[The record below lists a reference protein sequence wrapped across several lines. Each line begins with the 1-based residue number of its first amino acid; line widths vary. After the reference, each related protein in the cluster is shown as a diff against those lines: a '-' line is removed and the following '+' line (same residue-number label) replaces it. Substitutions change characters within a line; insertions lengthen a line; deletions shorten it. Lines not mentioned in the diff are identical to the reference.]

1 MHLGGKFM
9 ISLTGR
15 SFISVCV
22 VSCYVTLFAGAGL
35 TKEDEVASLKKQL
48 KAMQQQTQKLL
59 LRIERI
65 ERKSERS
72 RSGNSGQEPAQN
84 QAKREN
90 ASAPKGA
97 QSNPTT
103 SDRARSISRAFNP
116 AVSVNGLFLGGWA
129 SSVDAGNELAGLDFQ
144 NGFNLQEAEFRFT
157 SDVDPYFNAD
167 MTVAVAPEGDVEL
180 EEGFVTSNQLPGDIM
195 PRGLSLKIGKFF
207 TDFGKHNLLHSHQFP
222 FIDRP
227 LVSESVFGD
236 EGLNEPAVGL
246 SYLFPVPWFS
256 EFTFQGMQGDNSNL
270 FVLSDDASPQGAFLG
285 HWKNF
290 FDLSD
295 ESTLEFGNS
304 YVGGRN
310 SGSGYSQAIG
320 VDLTLKW
327 IPLKRA
333 QDRALIWQNEYIYSS
348 VDRDDSARRETGGL
362 YTSLQYRL
370 SRLWWLQGR
379 YDLLGAPNS
388 REGMDHKWTL
398 LAALVPSEFSAL
410 RLQYSRTQRE
420 FGDDIDQILFQLNY
434 TLGSHPA
441 HKY

>member
-1 MHLGGKFM
+1 M
-9 ISLTGR
+9 
-15 SFISVCV
+15 
-22 VSCYVTLFAGAGL
+22 
-35 TKEDEVASLKKQL
+35 
-48 KAMQQQTQKLL
+48 
-59 LRIERI
+59 
-65 ERKSERS
+65 
-72 RSGNSGQEPAQN
+72 
-84 QAKREN
+84 
-90 ASAPKGA
+90 
-97 QSNPTT
+97 
-103 SDRARSISRAFNP
+103 
-116 AVSVNGLFLGGWA
+116 NGLFLGGWA
-129 SSVDAGNELAGLDFQ
+129 SSVDASNELTGLNFE
-144 NGFNLQEAEFRFT
+144 NGFNFQEAEFRFT
-157 SDVDPYFNAD
+157 SDVDPYFKAD
-167 MTVAVAPEGDVEL
+167 MILAIDRAGDVEL

-207 TDFGKHNLLHSHQFP
+207 TEFGKHNLLHSHQFP

-227 LVSESVFGD
+227 LVSQAIFGD
-236 EGLNEPAVGL
+236 EGLNEPAAGL
-246 SYLFPVPWFS
+246 NYLLPIPWFS

-270 FVLSDDASPQGAFLG
+270 FVLSGDESPQGAFLG

-295 ESTLEFGNS
+295 ETTLEFGNS

-327 IPLKRA
+327 IPLTRA

-348 VDRDDSARRETGGL
+348 IDQDDKARQETGGL
-362 YTSLQYRL
+362 YTSLKYRL

-379 YDLLGAPNS
+379 YDVLGIPNS
-388 REGMDHKWTL
+388 GSGVDHKWTV

-420 FGDDIDQILFQLNY
+420 FGEDINQIPFQLNY
-434 TLGSHPA
+434 TIGSHPA

>member
-1 MHLGGKFM
+1 M
-9 ISLTGR
+9 ISLKRR
-15 SFISVCV
+15 SLLSVCV
-22 VSCYVTLFAGAGL
+22 VSCYLTFFAGVGS

-48 KAMQQQTQKLL
+48 KEMQQQMQRLL
-59 LRIERI
+59 QRIEQI
-65 ERKSERS
+65 EKKTEESSLED
-72 RSGNSGQEPAQN
+72 SGQEHSQN
-84 QAKREN
+84 QVKQKT
-90 ASAPKGA
+90 ASNPQGA
-97 QSNPTT
+97 QSNISF
-103 SDRARSISRAFNP
+103 SDKVGSVSRVFNP
-116 AVSVNGLFLGGWA
+116 AISVNGLFLGGWA
-129 SSVDAGNELAGLDFQ
+129 SSVDASNELTGLNFK
-144 NGFNLQEAEFRFT
+144 NGFNFQEAEFRFT
-157 SDVDPYFNAD
+157 SDVDPYFKAD
-167 MTVAVAPEGDVEL
+167 MIVAIDREGNVEL

-227 LVSESVFGD
+227 LVSEAIFGD
-236 EGLNEPAVGL
+236 EGLNEPAAGL
-246 SYLFPVPWFS
+246 NYLLPIPWFS
-256 EFTFQGMQGDNSNL
+256 EFTIQGMQGDNSNL
-270 FVLSDDASPQGAFLG
+270 FVLSGDESPQGAYLG

-295 ESTLEFGNS
+295 ETTLEFGNS

-327 IPLKRA
+327 IPLTRA

-348 VDRDDSARRETGGL
+348 IDQDDKARQETGGL

-379 YDLLGAPNS
+379 YDVLGIPNS
-388 REGMDHKWTL
+388 GEGVDHKWTV

-420 FGDDIDQILFQLNY
+420 FGEDIDQILFQLNY
-434 TLGSHPA
+434 TIGSHPA

>member
-1 MHLGGKFM
+1 M
-9 ISLTGR
+9 
-15 SFISVCV
+15 
-22 VSCYVTLFAGAGL
+22 LFAGVGL

-48 KAMQQQTQKLL
+48 KEMQQQMERLL
-59 LRIERI
+59 QRIEQI
-65 ERKSERS
+65 EKKTEESS
-72 RSGNSGQEPAQN
+72 LGGSGQQAPQE
-84 QAKREN
+84 QAKQ
-90 ASAPKGA
+90 KGA
-97 QSNPTT
+97 RNPQGAASNPT
-103 SDRARSISRAFNP
+103 SFEKVRSVSRAFNP
-116 AVSVNGLFLGGWA
+116 AISVNGLFLGGWA
-129 SSVDAGNELAGLDFQ
+129 SSVDASNELTGLNFK
-144 NGFNLQEAEFRFT
+144 NGFNFQEAEFRFT
-157 SDVDPYFNAD
+157 GDVDPYFKAD
-167 MTVAVAPEGDVEL
+167 MILAIDREGKVEL

-195 PRGLSLKIGKFF
+195 PRGLSLKMGKFF
-207 TDFGKHNLLHSHQFP
+207 TEFGKHNLLHSHQFP

-227 LVSESVFGD
+227 LVSEAVFGD
-236 EGLNEPAVGL
+236 EGLNEPAAGL
-246 SYLFPVPWFS
+246 NYLLPIPWYS

-270 FVLSDDASPQGAFLG
+270 FVLSGDGSPQGAFLG

-295 ESTLEFGNS
+295 ESTIEFGNS

-348 VDRDDSARRETGGL
+348 IDQDNRERSKTGGL

-388 REGMDHKWTL
+388 GEGVDHKWTI

-410 RLQYSRTQRE
+410 RLQYSRTQQE
-420 FGDDIDQILFQLNY
+420 FGEDIDQILFQLNY

>member
-1 MHLGGKFM
+1 M
-9 ISLTGR
+9 ISLRRR
-15 SFISVCV
+15 SLLSVCV
-22 VSCYVTLFAGAGL
+22 QSCCVILFTGMGF

-48 KAMQQQTQKLL
+48 KEMQQQMQKLL
-59 LRIERI
+59 QRIEQI
-65 ERKSERS
+65 EKKSAES
-72 RSGNSGQEPAQN
+72 STGDSGQRSPQE
-84 QAKREN
+84 QAKK
-90 ASAPKGA
+90 KGA
-97 QSNPTT
+97 GNPQGAPSNPT
-103 SDRARSISRAFNP
+103 SFEKVRSISRAFNP
-116 AVSVNGLFLGGWA
+116 AISVNGLFLGGWA
-129 SSVDAGNELAGLDFQ
+129 SSVDASNELTGLNFE
-144 NGFNLQEAEFRFT
+144 NGFNFQEAEFRFT
-157 SDVDPYFNAD
+157 SDVDPYFKAD
-167 MTVAVAPEGDVEL
+167 MILAIDREGNVEL

-207 TDFGKHNLLHSHQFP
+207 TEFGKHNLLHSHQFP

-227 LVSESVFGD
+227 LVSEAVFGD
-236 EGLNEPAVGL
+236 EGLNEPAAGL
-246 SYLFPVPWFS
+246 NYLLPIPWYS

-270 FVLSDDASPQGAFLG
+270 FVLSGDESPQGAFLG

-310 SGSGYSQAIG
+310 TGSGYSQAIG

-327 IPLKRA
+327 IPLTRA

-348 VDRDDSARRETGGL
+348 IDQDNRERSKTGGL

-388 REGMDHKWTL
+388 GEGVDHKWTI

-410 RLQYSRTQRE
+410 RLQYSRTQQE
-420 FGDDIDQILFQLNY
+420 FGEDIDQILFQLNY

>member
-1 MHLGGKFM
+1 MTAFRRR
-9 ISLTGR
+9 SLQ
-15 SFISVCV
+15 SVCV
-22 VSCYVTLFAGAGL
+22 MSCSVMLFAEVGL

-48 KAMQQQTQKLL
+48 QSMQQQMQRLL
-59 LRIERI
+59 LRIEQI
-65 ERKSERS
+65 EQKSEKS
-72 RSGNSGQEPAQN
+72 KSGNSAQEPSQS
-84 QAKREN
+84 QTKQKN

-97 QSNPTT
+97 KTNPSV
-103 SDRARSISRAFNP
+103 SDRVRSISRAFNP
-116 AVSVNGLFLGGWA
+116 AISVNGLFLGGWA
-129 SSVDAGNELAGLDFQ
+129 SSVDASNELTGLNFE

-167 MTVAVAPEGDVEL
+167 MTVAIDREGNVEL

-195 PRGLSLKIGKFF
+195 PRGLSLKMGKFF
-207 TDFGKHNLLHSHQFP
+207 TEFGKHNLLHSHQFP

-236 EGLNEPAVGL
+236 EGLNEPAAGL
-246 SYLFPVPWFS
+246 NYLLPIPWYS

-270 FVLSDDASPQGAFLG
+270 FVLSSDESPQGAFLG

-295 ESTLEFGNS
+295 ESTLEVGNS

-320 VDLTLKW
+320 ADLTIKW

-348 VDRDDSARRETGGL
+348 IDQDNSARRETGGL

-379 YDLLGAPNS
+379 YDVLGIPNS
-388 REGMDHKWTL
+388 RMGVDHKWTL
-398 LAALVPSEFSAL
+398 LVALVPSEFSAL
-410 RLQYSRTQRE
+410 RLQYSRTQQE

-441 HKY
+441 HRY

>member
-1 MHLGGKFM
+1 MGSYKRR
-9 ISLTGR
+9 SLL
-15 SFISVCV
+15 SVCV
-22 VSCYVTLFAGAGL
+22 VSCCVTLFAGVGS
-35 TKEDEVASLKKQL
+35 TKEGEVASLKRQL
-48 KAMQQQTQKLL
+48 KEMQQQMQKLL
-59 LRIERI
+59 QRIEQI
-65 ERKSERS
+65 EKRSEES
-72 RSGNSGQEPAQN
+72 AQSNSAQEPPPD
-84 QAKREN
+84 QAKQES
-90 ASAPKGA
+90 ASRPKGA
-97 QSNPTT
+97 QSNL
-103 SDRARSISRAFNP
+103 SSLDKVRSISRAFNP
-116 AVSVNGLFLGGWA
+116 AISVNGLFLGGWA
-129 SSVDAGNELAGLDFQ
+129 SSVDASNELTGLNFE

-157 SDVDPYFNAD
+157 SDVDPYFKAD
-167 MTVAVAPEGDVEL
+167 MTVAINREGDVEL

-195 PRGLSLKIGKFF
+195 PRGLSLKMGKFF
-207 TDFGKHNLLHSHQFP
+207 TEFGKHNLLHSHQFP

-227 LVSESVFGD
+227 LISESVFGD
-236 EGLNEPAVGL
+236 EGLNEPAAGL
-246 SYLFPVPWFS
+246 NYLLPIPWFS
-256 EFTFQGMQGDNSNL
+256 EFTFQGMQGDNASL
-270 FVLSDDASPQGAFLG
+270 FVLSGDASPQGAFLG

-327 IPLKRA
+327 IPLNRA

-348 VDRDDSARRETGGL
+348 IDQDNRERSKTGGL

-388 REGMDHKWTL
+388 GEGVDHKWTI

-410 RLQYSRTQRE
+410 RLQYSRTQQE
-420 FGDDIDQILFQLNY
+420 FGEDIDQILFQLNY

>member
-1 MHLGGKFM
+1 M
-9 ISLTGR
+9 ISLKRR
-15 SFISVCV
+15 SLLSVCV
-22 VSCYVTLFAGAGL
+22 VSCCVTVFAGVGS

-48 KAMQQQTQKLL
+48 KEMQQQMQRLL
-59 LRIERI
+59 QRIEQI
-65 ERKSERS
+65 EKKSEESSVRD
-72 RSGNSGQEPAQN
+72 SGQEPSQN
-84 QAKREN
+84 QVKQKT
-90 ASAPKGA
+90 ASNPQGA
-97 QSNPTT
+97 QSNLPF
-103 SDRARSISRAFNP
+103 SDKVRSVSRAFNP
-116 AVSVNGLFLGGWA
+116 AISVNGLFLGGWA
-129 SSVDAGNELAGLDFQ
+129 SSVDASNKLTGLNFE
-144 NGFNLQEAEFRFT
+144 NGFNFQEAEFRFT
-157 SDVDPYFNAD
+157 SDVDPYFKAD
-167 MTVAVAPEGDVEL
+167 MILAIDRAGDVEL

-227 LVSESVFGD
+227 LVSEAIFGD
-236 EGLNEPAVGL
+236 EGLNEPAAGL
-246 SYLFPVPWFS
+246 NYLLPIPWFS

-270 FVLSDDASPQGAFLG
+270 FVLSGDESPQGAFLG

-295 ESTLEFGNS
+295 ETTLEFGNS

-327 IPLKRA
+327 IPLTRA

-348 VDRDDSARRETGGL
+348 IDQDDKARQEKGGL

-388 REGMDHKWTL
+388 GGGVDHKWTV

-410 RLQYSRTQRE
+410 RLQYSRTQQE
-420 FGDDIDQILFQLNY
+420 FGEDIDQILFQLNY